1 MPSSLLTTI
10 REDPKDG
17 SRFGWL
23 QPGSLLHRRKASL
36 FQQNTLGPPIK
47 TSQEDR
53 VSGQN
58 CQDEP
63 KRRYSAEWFAGR
75 AGNNFWKFQK
85 SSAKN
90 VTFKINKVP
99 FAD

>member
-75 AGNNFWKFQK
+75 NGNTNFWKSLKVQCQECHFQ
-85 SSAKN
+85 
-90 VTFKINKVP
+90 NK
-99 FAD
+99 